1 MSEFHK
7 TKVPIEVD
15 IGDVTPANIEQ
26 LKAIN
31 VNTLPGKYIYIV
43 LKKLFFI
50 CTPYDNDID
59 AYR

>member
-7 TKVPIEVD
+7 TKAPIEVD

-31 VNTLPGKYIYIV
+31 VNTLPGKYLLKPNVFYVGIV
-43 LKKLFFI
+43 
-50 CTPYDNDID
+50 
-59 AYR
+59 